1 MGHESLEYNKGLVF
15 NKIHIAVVFY
25 EGTLGSVW
33 LLEPCSDS
41 CIATSLLSVYR
52 ERERERERIS
62 TYVCLKPEPKMPS

>member
-33 LLEPCSDS
+33 FLEPCSDS

-52 ERERERERIS
+52 ERERENIH
-62 TYVCLKPEPKMPS
+62 VCVSEAQTQNAFIK